1 LPPLFIRL
9 RIMAYSHFGYG
20 QRFAVQLGRNWVA
33 LFLVILVV
41 LFSFTGR
48 GFFSPKTLNNI
59 LLTSSPALLLAAGET
74 FVIITGG
81 IDLSVGFVRGLI
93 SVISAIIMRDL
104 YARGYSPSFCIP
116 LGIVVGLALGLLPGL
131 INGVLVA
138 RFRVPPFIATLGMY
152 GVANGFAL
160 RFSKGFPITFLPPE
174 VGQIGNGFFAY
185 FLPGRGLSF
194 FARHADIVEGEMRN
208 LIGIVPYAIVVVA
221 VLLLIFAFILSR
233 TQFGQHV
240 YAIGGNIDA
249 ARRAGIPVER
259 DLIRVY
265 MISSF
270 FAALS
275 GVMSTLIFSIGTHTQ
290 FSASLELF
298 AIAAV
303 VIGGASLMGG
313 KGSIGGTTLGVL
325 VLALLEIG
333 FLMSGILP
341 FYRYIAVG
349 TILIFAV
356 VIDQTFPEIIYE

>member
-1 LPPLFIRL
+1 MVLSEKGRERL
-9 RIMAYSHFGYG
+9 YLVGKSWIF
-20 QRFAVQLGRNWVA
+20 
-33 LFLVILVV
+33 LFLLGEAVI
-41 LFSFTGR
+41 FSAIGT
-48 GFFSPKTLNNI
+48 GFFSAKNFQNI
-59 LLTSSPALLLAAGET
+59 LVASTTILLLAAGET

-104 YARGYSPSFCIP
+104 YAQGYSPSFCIP

-131 INGVLVA
+131 LNGILVA

-185 FLPGRGLSF
+185 FLPGRGISLF
-194 FARHADIVEGEMRN
+194 TRHLDIAEGEMRN
-208 LIGIVPYAIVVVA
+208 LIGIIPYSIVTVA
-221 VLLLIFAFILSR
+221 VLLLVFAFILSR

-275 GVMSTLIFSIGTHTQ
+275 GIMYTLRFVTGRADAG
-290 FSASLELF
+290 SARMLDSVV
-298 AIAAV
+298 AV
-303 VIGGASLMGG
+303 VIGGASLYGG
-313 KGSIGGTTLGVL
+313 TGTMIGSIIGTLVIGVLETGMVNLGLPTHNKYVYVGIIL
-325 VLALLEIG
+325 VLAVL
-333 FLMSGILP
+333 
-341 FYRYIAVG
+341 
-349 TILIFAV
+349 
-356 VIDQTFPEIIYE
+356 IDQFFPEMVRKEA

>member
-1 LPPLFIRL
+1 
-9 RIMAYSHFGYG
+9 MAYSHFGYG

-81 IDLSVGFVRGLI
+81 IDLSVGFVMGLFC
-93 SVISAIIMRDL
+93 VISAKIIVSL
-104 YARGYSPSFCIP
+104 QALGFSP
-116 LGIVVGLALGLLPGL
+116 VVSLVVSIAGTLLLGLLPGL
-131 INGVLVA
+131 LNGVLVA
-138 RFRVPPFIATLGMY
+138 KLRVPPFIATFGMY
-152 GVANGFAL
+152 GIAYGLSEILCNNVPIAGLPSLVGF
-160 RFSKGFPITFLPPE
+160 
-174 VGQIGNGFFAY
+174 IGNGY
-185 FLPGRGLSF
+185 LLYYLPGRGF
-194 FARHADIVEGEMRN
+194 TWFAPPEGLGRGEVRALLALFPN
-208 LIGIVPYAIVVVA
+208 VFLFAILVV
-221 VLLLIFAFILSR
+221 LIFAFILSR

-275 GVMSTLIFSIGTHTQ
+275 GVMYTLRFVTGRADAG
-290 FSASLELF
+290 SARMLDSVV
-298 AIAAV
+298 AV
-303 VIGGASLMGG
+303 VIGGASLYGG
-313 KGSIGGTTLGVL
+313 TGNMIGSIIGTLVIGVLETGMVNLGLPTYNKYVYVGVIL
-325 VLALLEIG
+325 VLAVL
-333 FLMSGILP
+333 
-341 FYRYIAVG
+341 
-349 TILIFAV
+349 
-356 VIDQTFPEIIYE
+356 IDQFFPEMVRKGE